1 MSKNIHPT
9 AVVDPKAKISEGV
22 LIEPYC
28 IIGPDVTL
36 KKDVHLHSHVVVT
49 GQTTIGEN
57 TEVFPFVTIGEKSQS
72 ILQENMKTA
81 GVIIGKN
88 NVFRE
93 FVTINGSP
101 DKNYQTQIGN
111 GCHFLLGCHIAH
123 DCVVGNNVVMSN
135 NATLG
140 GHVIVEDHVTFGGF
154 SGIHQFC
161 KVGAYAMI
169 GAMAKVVQDVIPY
182 SIVDGQPATLRGLNV
197 IGLNRNNF
205 SKEKI
210 HELRDAL
217 QIIFESKE
225 GVFEKRVKAV
235 QKEFKDHK
243 EIQKLADFILTS
255 ERGVCKF

>member
-1 MSKNIHPT
+1 
-9 AVVDPKAKISEGV
+9 
-22 LIEPYC
+22 
-28 IIGPDVTL
+28 
-36 KKDVHLHSHVVVT
+36 
-49 GQTTIGEN
+49 
-57 TEVFPFVTIGEKSQS
+57 
-72 ILQENMKTA
+72 MKTA

-169 GAMAKVVQDVIPY
+169 GAMVKVVQDVIPY
-182 SIVDGQPATLRGLNV
+182 GIVDGQSATLRGLNI

-217 QIIFESKE
+217 HIIFESKE